1 MSRLEP
7 APLADLLKQTGLDQE
22 TGQSAWEDLLADQRV
37 VQIGAQSFTGGGWQR
52 RGERLADLVTQY
64 QRRFPLRAGISRE
77 EARSRLQLTTPLFQ
91 ALVAQAV
98 ESEQIVD
105 AGAILYTPDHAIR
118 LDARQEAAATRL
130 RQQMD
135 AAGINTPSVKTCKA
149 ALGEDVYVALVDL
162 GQLIPLNSDVVYA
175 RAGYERYRTRI
186 LDFLAD
192 QKRITA
198 AQVRDLLQTS
208 RKYAIAWLEHFDEQR
223 LTRREGDDRVL
234 L

>member
-1 MSRLEP
+1 
-7 APLADLLKQTGLDQE
+7 
-22 TGQSAWEDLLADQRV
+22 
-37 VQIGAQSFTGGGWQR
+37 
-52 RGERLADLVTQY
+52 
-64 QRRFPLRAGISRE
+64 
-77 EARSRLQLTTPLFQ
+77 
-91 ALVAQAV
+91 
-98 ESEQIVD
+98 
-105 AGAILYTPDHAIR
+105 
-118 LDARQEAAATRL
+118 RL